1 MLSKKAK
8 YGLKALFMLARDYGN
23 EATLIADIA
32 EKEGIPKKFLEAI
45 LLDLKNHGILY
56 SRRGKTG
63 GYGLLKSPEQITM
76 GQVVRIIDG
85 PLAWVPCARQN
96 GYQPCEECHDVET
109 CAIRITMRK
118 VRDATAEILD
128 STTLADCVRLEKEHL
143 DWMI

>member
-8 YGLKALFMLARDYGN
+8 YGLKALFVLARDFGN

-32 EKEGIPKKFLEAI
+32 EQEGIPKKFLEAI

-63 GYGLLKSPEQITM
+63 GYGLLKNPEQITM
-76 GQVVRIIDG
+76 GQVIRIIDG

-96 GYQPCEECHDVET
+96 GYQPCDECHDVET
-109 CAIRITMRK
+109 CSIRITMRK

-128 STTLADCVRLEKEHL
+128 STTLADCVRLEKESL